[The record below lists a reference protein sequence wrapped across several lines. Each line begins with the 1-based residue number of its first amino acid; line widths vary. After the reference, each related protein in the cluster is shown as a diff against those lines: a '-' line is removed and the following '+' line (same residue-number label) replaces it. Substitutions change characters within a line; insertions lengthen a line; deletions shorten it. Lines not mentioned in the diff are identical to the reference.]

1 MPLNR
6 MMPDKPLRIAQN
18 SVTTVNANSDAP
30 RATIFTVPKGRKFT
44 LYAVGTD
51 QNAANV
57 RLQAFHIIG
66 TQATQLVD
74 LPTQRLSTDER
85 VVPQWEVF
93 AEGETLTVGLL
104 NGTGAGI
111 TPQLYVYYTDEAA

>member
-6 MMPDKPLRIAQN
+6 QTPDKPFRVAQN
-18 SVTTVNANSDAP
+18 SVTTVNANSDSP
-30 RATIFTVPKGRKFT
+30 RATMWTVPKARKFT
-44 LYAVGTD
+44 LYGVGTD
-51 QNAANV
+51 QNAASV
-57 RLQAFHIIG
+57 RLQAFHIQG
-66 TQATQLVD
+66 AQSVQLID
-74 LPTQRLSTDER
+74 IPTQRLSTDER
-85 VVPQWEVF
+85 MVPMWEVF

>member
-6 MMPDKPLRIAQN
+6 FMPDKALRIAQN
-18 SVTTVNANSDAP
+18 SVTTVNANSDSP
-30 RATIFTVPKGRKFT
+30 RATIFTVPKARKFT
-44 LYAVGTD
+44 VYGVGTD
-51 QNAANV
+51 QNAASV

-66 TQATQLVD
+66 TLSVQLID
-74 LPTQRLSTDER
+74 IPTQRLPTDER
-85 VVPQWEVF
+85 AVPQYETF

-111 TPQLYVYYTDEAA
+111 TPQLYVYYTDEPA

>member
-6 MMPDKPLRIAQN
+6 FAPDKPLRITQN
-18 SVTTVNANSDAP
+18 STTTVGANSDAP

-51 QNAANV
+51 QNAASVN
-57 RLQAFHIIG
+57 LQAFHILG
-66 TQATQLVD
+66 TQAVQLVD
-74 LPTQRLSTDER
+74 IPTTRLSTDER
-85 VVPQWEVF
+85 LVPQYETF
-93 AEGETLTVGLL
+93 AEGETLTVGLK

-111 TPQLYVYYTDEAA
+111 TPALVVWYTDEPA

>member
-1 MPLNR
+1 
-6 MMPDKPLRIAQN
+6 MPDKPTRLAQN
-18 SVTTVNANSDAP
+18 SVTTVAANSDAP
-30 RATIFTVPKGRKFT
+30 RATIFTVPTKRKFT

-66 TQATQLVD
+66 SQSVQLID
-74 LPTQRLSTDER
+74 IPTQRLSTDER
-85 VVPQWEVF
+85 IVPQYEPF

-111 TPQLYVYYTDEAA
+111 TPQLYVYYTDEPA

>member
-6 MMPDKPLRIAQN
+6 MMPDKPLRVVQIKNNLVA
-18 SVTTVNANSDAP
+18 ANSDAP
-30 RATIFTVPKGRKFT
+30 RATMFTVPVGRRFT
-44 LYAVGTD
+44 LYAIETD

-57 RLQAFHIIG
+57 DLLAFHIQG
-66 TQATQLVD
+66 GQANQLAD

-85 VVPQWEVF
+85 VVPQFEVF
-93 AEGETLTVGLL
+93 GVGETLTMGLR

-111 TPQLYVYYTDEAA
+111 TPQLVAYYTDEPA

>member
-1 MPLNR
+1 
-6 MMPDKPLRIAQN
+6 MPDKPLRVAQN
-18 SVTTVNANSDAP
+18 SVTTVNANSDSP

-51 QNAANV
+51 QNAASV

-66 TQATQLVD
+66 TQSVQLLD
-74 LPTQRLSTDER
+74 IPTQRLPTDER
-85 VVPQWEVF
+85 AEMMFEPF
-93 AEGETLTVGLL
+93 AEGETLTIGLL

-111 TPQLYVYYTDEAA
+111 TPQLVAWYTDEPA

>member
-18 SVTTVNANSDAP
+18 NTTTVNANSDSP
-30 RATIFTVPKGRKFT
+30 RAQIFTVPKGRKFT
-44 LYAVGTD
+44 VYAIGTD

-57 RLQAFHIIG
+57 RLQAFHIQG
-66 TQATQLVD
+66 TQAVQLVD
-74 LPTQRLSTDER
+74 IPTQRLSTDER
-85 VVPQWEVF
+85 VVPAWEVF
-93 AEGETLTVGLL
+93 AEGESLTVGLL

-111 TPQLYVYYTDEAA
+111 TPQLYVYYTDEPA